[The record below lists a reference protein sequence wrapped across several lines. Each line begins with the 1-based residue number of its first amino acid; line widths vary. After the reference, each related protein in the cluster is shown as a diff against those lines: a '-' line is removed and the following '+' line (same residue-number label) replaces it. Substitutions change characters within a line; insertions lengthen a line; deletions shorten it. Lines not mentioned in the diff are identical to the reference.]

1 MDLFRREQIISS
13 SSCED
18 GDEHSSSTQCGGIC
32 WAAWEPFTSQ
42 EWLSSIDLRDSV
54 LSCCGMTHWNCDPL
68 GGTLSIMRTASLT
81 FNNFTFCPLS
91 VFMCFVWN
99 TEQTTIISLYS
110 INWWVFIT
118 ETESVHCAVRTISVT
133 LNVRLYTGHIVAS
146 DRQSS
151 ASHRGGPSSFL
162 WLRGLWWPL
171 GTGIGFF
178 PSTVGSPVSA
188 IPTAIYTLL
197 YLFADIER
205 QTD

>member
-1 MDLFRREQIISS
+1 MVLITEMESVYCAVRTGYLNVIWVICFIWIWEQRAIISLYS
-13 SSCED
+13 INWLVCITETECVHCAVRT
-18 GDEHSSSTQCGGIC
+18 GYLNVIWVIC
-32 WAAWEPFTSQ
+32 FIWIS
-42 EWLSSIDLRDSV
+42 
-54 LSCCGMTHWNCDPL
+54 
-68 GGTLSIMRTASLT
+68 
-81 FNNFTFCPLS
+81 
-91 VFMCFVWN
+91 
-99 TEQTTIISLYS
+99 EQTTIISLYS